1 MANQPCIT
9 NSQGR
14 EGEIRRR
21 GYRMRRR
28 AEHVDETRRRIT
40 QAAVKLHTT
49 VGPSRASIAAI
60 AKEAGVTRLT
70 VYRHF
75 ADPDALFTACMNH
88 WESCHPAPD
97 PTAWTT
103 IGDLEG
109 RARVGLRALY
119 AWYQEVADD
128 LMPIHR
134 DLDHLTERAR
144 ARVAASEAA
153 LAATIAGET
162 AETPRGRLIRAVAAH
177 LVRFETWRSLVVDQG
192 LSLDEAVETGTSWL
206 VAVAGSTAARRT

>member
-1 MANQPCIT
+1 MANQSCIT
-9 NSQGR
+9 KVQGR
-14 EGEIRRR
+14 EGEARRR
-21 GYRMRRR
+21 RYRMRRR

-75 ADPDALFTACMNH
+75 ADPDALFAACMNH

-97 PTAWTT
+97 PAAWTS
-103 IGDLEG
+103 IDHLEE

-119 AWYQEVADD
+119 AWYREVADD
-128 LMPIHR
+128 LTPIHR

-144 ARVAASEAA
+144 ARMAASEAA

-162 AETPRGRLIRAVAAH
+162 AETSGARLTRAVAAH

-206 VAVAGSTAARRT
+206 VAVANSAAARHA